1 MLGEIF
7 HIEKIMGACEKIIY
21 FLLINVF
28 FWGSNLPL
36 LLFFLFVGIRQ
47 AGTYLPLF
55 LLCAVPAGPAL
66 CGVFFS
72 MNRVVR
78 GIETSA
84 WKDYRA
90 GYADAFLKKLGIAA
104 IQLMLIWIFWT
115 NIRFFTVQ
123 CPVFPLALLFIL
135 LFAVSLLMTP
145 DLYLL
150 ASRYEMS
157 IRDIFKGALVLCVG
171 QPVLTFGNT
180 VLLAFALMLLEIQAG
195 ICILFIVSLYGFVVV
210 FINQKIFRMME
221 GDSGEWRRKG
231 RNNCT

>member
-21 FLLINVF
+21 FLLINLF

-36 LLFFLFVGIRQ
+36 LLFFLFVGISQ
-47 AGTYLPLF
+47 AGTCLPLF
-55 LLCAVPAGPAL
+55 LLCVIPAGPAL

-72 MNRVVR
+72 MNRVLR
-78 GIETSA
+78 GTETSA
-84 WKDYRA
+84 WKDYRT
-90 GYADAFLKKLGIAA
+90 GYADSFLRKLGIAA
-104 IQLMLIWIFWT
+104 IQAMLVWIFWT
-115 NIRFFTVQ
+115 NIRFFTIQ
-123 CPVFPLALLFIL
+123 CPAFVPALLFIL

-150 ASRYEMS
+150 AARYEMS
-157 IRDIFKGALVLCVG
+157 IRDIFKGALVLCIG
-171 QPVLTFGNT
+171 QPLLTFGNT

-210 FINQKIFRMME
+210 FINQKIFRMIE
-221 GDSGEWRRKG
+221 E
-231 RNNCT
+231 

>member
-7 HIEKIMGACEKIIY
+7 HIEKIMGACEKILY
-21 FLLINVF
+21 FFLINLF

-123 CPVFPLALLFIL
+123 CPVFPLALLFIQ
-135 LFAVSLLMTP
+135 
-145 DLYLL
+145 
-150 ASRYEMS
+150 
-157 IRDIFKGALVLCVG
+157 I
-171 QPVLTFGNT
+171 
-180 VLLAFALMLLEIQAG
+180 
-195 ICILFIVSLYGFVVV
+195 
-210 FINQKIFRMME
+210 
-221 GDSGEWRRKG
+221 
-231 RNNCT
+231 

>member
-7 HIEKIMGACEKIIY
+7 HIEKIMGACEKILY
-21 FLLINVF
+21 FFLINLF

-55 LLCAVPAGPAL
+55 LFCVIPAGPAL

-84 WKDYRA
+84 WKDYRT
-90 GYADAFLKKLGIAA
+90 GYADAFFRKLGAA
-104 IQLMLIWIFWT
+104 AVQALLVWIFWT
-115 NIRFFTVQ
+115 NLRFFTVQ
-123 CPVFPLALLFIL
+123 CPVFPLALLFLL
-135 LFAVSLLMTP
+135 LFAVVLLMTP

-150 ASRYEMS
+150 ASRYEMGL
-157 IRDIFKGALVLCVG
+157 RDIFKGALVLCIG
-171 QPVLTFGNT
+171 QPLLTLGNT
-180 VLLAFALMLLEIQAG
+180 VLLAFALMLVEIQAG
-195 ICILFIVSLYGFVVV
+195 ISILFVVSLYGFVVV
-210 FINQKIFRMME
+210 LINQKIFRMME
-221 GDSGEWRRKG
+221 GDLGGWRRND
-231 RNNCT
+231 RNSCI

>member
-21 FLLINVF
+21 FLLINLF
-28 FWGSNLPL
+28 FWGSNLPM
-36 LLFFLFVGIRQ
+36 LLFFLFVGISQ

-55 LLCAVPAGPAL
+55 LLCVVPAGPAL

-72 MNRVVR
+72 MNRMLR
-78 GIETSA
+78 GIEVSA
-84 WKDYRA
+84 WKDYWT
-90 GYADAFLKKLGIAA
+90 GYKDSFLKKLGVAA
-104 IQLMLIWIFWT
+104 IQALLVWIFWT
-115 NIRFFTVQ
+115 NIQFFTIQ
-123 CPVFPLALLFIL
+123 YPVFLLALLFIL

-157 IRDIFKGALVLCVG
+157 IRDIFKGALVLCIG
-171 QPVLTFGNT
+171 QPILTFGNT
-180 VLLAFALMLLEIQAG
+180 VVLAFALMLLEVQAG
-195 ICILFIVSLYGFVVV
+195 ICVLFVVSLYGFVVA

-221 GDSGEWRRKG
+221 GDTGGWRRKD
-231 RNNCT
+231 RNNCI